1 LRNTQISIDHL
12 GLSEEGLPTLLRL
25 VEAGARVKA
34 TGFGRIAGDIVRMIG
49 AIVTTRTEALVFG
62 TDLPST
68 RTRRFR
74 RGDMDLLAETVGEK
88 HREAVFY
95 RNAASLYRLP
105 EA

>member
-1 LRNTQISIDHL
+1 MEHVDVGVALYAGNDTGAGI
-12 GLSEEGLPTLLRL
+12 LP
-25 VEAGARVKA
+25 EMPGAS
-34 TGFGRIAGDIVRMIG
+34 GIDIVRMIG